1 MAELGSYYITIM
13 PSMKGFTSKV
23 NKELGGLGSA
33 GGKSFSTSFID
44 VIKGSAIGTALGNL
58 ASKAGSA
65 ISDGLKTGIERLDT
79 LSNYPKV
86 MENLGYTAEEADKSI
101 KTISEHLVGLPSS
114 TDEIVR
120 LTQSIADST
129 DDLGLATD
137 AALGFSDM
145 LTAAGASSSE
155 VATATDV
162 FNRVLGKQSATVQQW
177 QSLCSVM
184 PAELNMV
191 GEYMLGAGKNSQDLY
206 EALENGTV
214 SWQDFLKAIAELD
227 KSGYID
233 SAGNKIAS
241 TEQRA
246 RDMSAGIGTAIHNI
260 TNRVGKG
267 WAAILEV
274 VGQENISTAIN
285 KTSDSVANVMIGI
298 ANHLNQLK
306 QRLAD
311 LGTFEKFQT
320 VIGMIRDKFGQFGE
334 TVKGAVDQAIPVI
347 ANLIDKGLQWI
358 IDHGESIGRFIDTI
372 AGAFGKVAE
381 VVGGALSKAMPVIG
395 GLVDK
400 ALTWILDHGEVV
412 AGILAALAAK
422 MVFKGVV
429 DGARGIIDITNSL
442 KVMSEVL
449 PMVERVGDLP
459 AMFGLVSEAG
469 GPLAGI
475 FGKLGQSGEGL
486 GTAIGAIK
494 NVVPSVTSAFGAMGG
509 SAGGL
514 GGALSALATG
524 PVGIIVAAIAG
535 LALAFKT
542 LYDTNENFRNTVNEV
557 WEGIA
562 SKVKEAMDRIGE
574 ALKPIAEAMGIQ
586 VGDMKSGF
594 EVIVAVVKTFWET
607 ISNAL
612 GPSFVSLVTSAAA
625 VIKGIVDVVVGV
637 FEVIGGV
644 IRGFKD
650 GDWSMFVDGLKSIWD
665 GFWSVVTA
673 PVQGAIAAIKYTL
686 EEMGYKW
693 EEVVGYWR
701 GIWNGF
707 VGALGSGW
715 EGAKGAVMQFC
726 ADVSGAWG
734 NLKTNASTIFGKI
747 KGDIKTNMD
756 AADAAGEKAGSALQA
771 ALKGDWD
778 TAASDAYA
786 AYQSI
791 AGCIGDK
798 IGLAADFVRDGGNT
812 IGDILGFPGLGDNV
826 ASVFDGIRQF
836 IEDPIGVASD
846 FINENAERIVGIF
859 EFAGLADT
867 VSSIFDGIRSFIEDP
882 IGAARDFC
890 EGIIRDIE
898 NLFSGMSINIPSFP
912 LPHIEWHWE
921 SVGDVLNV
929 PIFDGINWYKRGGVF
944 DSAALIGIGEA
955 GKEAALPLNRKTY
968 GEIAHGIMGE
978 MDGGAGGVIITGNTF
993 YVREEADID
1002 RVADALARKWRREEM
1017 GRL

>member
-23 NKELGGLGSA
+23 NKELGGLGNA

-79 LSNYPKV
+79 LKNFPKV
-86 MENLGYTAEEADKSI
+86 MEGLGYSTDEADKSI
-101 KTISEHLVGLPSS
+101 RTIMDHLDGLPTS
-114 TDEIVR
+114 TQDMVT
-120 LTQSIADST
+120 LTQAISDST
-129 DDLGLATD
+129 GDLDLATK
-137 AALGFSDM
+137 AALGFNDM
-145 LTAAGASSSE
+145 MLANGASSAE
-155 VATATDV
+155 MANAQGVL
-162 FNRVLGKQSATVQQW
+162 NRVLGKGSATVRQW

-184 PAELNMV
+184 PAQLGQV
-191 GEYMLGAGKNSQDLY
+191 ARHMLGAEASTEDLHA
-206 EALENGTV
+206 ALENGTV
-214 SWQDFLKAIAELD
+214 SWNDFLKAIVELD
-227 KSGYID
+227 EKGEG
-233 SAGNKIAS
+233 AMAS
-241 TEQRA
+241 FYEQA
-246 RDMSAGIGTAIHNI
+246 KNNSVGIGTALENI
-260 TNRVGKG
+260 PNRIGAG
-267 WAAILEV
+267 WAKILETI
-274 VGQENISTAIN
+274 GQQEISSVINNMSYGIRDALGGVAGAIE
-285 KTSDSVANVMIGI
+285 
-298 ANHLNQLK
+298 QLK
-306 QRLAD
+306 GKFAE

-358 IDHGESIGRFIDTI
+358 IDHGESIGRFVDTI
-372 AGAFGKVAE
+372 AGAFSKVAE

-422 MVFKGVV
+422 MAFEKVGAGVGVLNSVV
-429 DGARGIIDITNSL
+429 DKIRILSN
-442 KVMSEVL
+442 VL
-449 PMVERVGDLP
+449 PHLESMKELP
-459 AMFGLVSEAG
+459 QLFGFIADKG
-469 GPLAGI
+469 GPLAGVFQTLSNNGSGLVGSFELI
-475 FGKLGQSGEGL
+475 KDSGSFLATELGM
-486 GTAIGAIK
+486 
-494 NVVPSVTSAFGAMGG
+494 MGG
-509 SAGGL
+509 SASGL
-514 GGALSALATG
+514 GGALASLASG
-524 PVGIIVAAIAG
+524 PVVFIVAAIAG

-542 LYDTNENFRNTVNEV
+542 LYDTNEHFRNTVNEI
-557 WEGIA
+557 WGAIA
-562 SKVKEAMDRIGE
+562 SKVKDAVDKIGE
-574 ALKPIAEAMGIQ
+574 ALKPVVELMGGS
-586 VGDMKSGF
+586 VADMKNGF
-594 EVIVAVVKTFWET
+594 EVIGFVLGKIWET
-607 ISNAL
+607 IANAL
-612 GPSFVSLVTSAAA
+612 GPSFVNLVTEAAA
-625 VIKGIVDVVVGV
+625 VIGGLVDIVTGV
-637 FEVIGGV
+637 FQVIGGV
-644 IRGFKD
+644 IKGFKD
-650 GDWSMFVDGLKSIWD
+650 GDWSLFIEGLTNIWN

-715 EGAKGAVMQFC
+715 EGAKGAVMHFC

-747 KGDIKTNMD
+747 KDDIKKNMD

-836 IEDPIGVASD
+836 IEDPIGAASD
-846 FINENAERIVGIF
+846 FINENAERIVDIL